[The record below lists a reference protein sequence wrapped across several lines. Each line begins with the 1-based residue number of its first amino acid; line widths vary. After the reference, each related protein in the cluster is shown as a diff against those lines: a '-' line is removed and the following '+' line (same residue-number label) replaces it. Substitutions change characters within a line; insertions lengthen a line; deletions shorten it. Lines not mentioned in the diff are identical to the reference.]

1 MANSF
6 IILVELK
13 NRDQSLQVLEDQR
26 IDLLEDDRLRVISM
40 LTYNIVDGTIYQAPQ
55 LCSVFAARVLIAK
68 NQKKPSETKPPMRTA
83 TEALFSGFSSG
94 TSALAALIFGRHLM
108 VANAADGRAVLCRN
122 GVNYVDHDDPIT
134 LALRSL
140 RLNKLDNLTVVV

>member
-1 MANSF
+1 
-6 IILVELK
+6 
-13 NRDQSLQVLEDQR
+13 
-26 IDLLEDDRLRVISM
+26 M

-94 TSALAALIFGRHLM
+94 TSALAALIFGSEGLFPHDCS
-108 VANAADGRAVLCRN
+108 DGRAVLCRN
-122 GVNYVDHDDPIT
+122 GEAIDMSRDHKPIY
-134 LALRSL
+134 LP
-140 RLNKLDNLTVVV
+140 